1 MWYLHQVFV
10 LAVTF
15 AVSVVCGVAALA
27 YIPVSFKVRSAVP
40 LCRVHR
46 HFPKSSRDKASVISS
61 VSYALQEMIAATT
74 PLFTAVIAFAAGER
88 EDWMRCIALL
98 MVALGAIVA
107 TEGEPMWNTLGFL
120 LGMAATVTR
129 GLKSVLQHVLL
140 SSEEKLDSMN
150 LLRFMSMFA
159 VAVLIP
165 AAVAVDGPLL
175 FINTV
180 TASIE
185 EGNVEFLAWL
195 SLNICS
201 AFLVNLFS
209 FLVTKVVGPT
219 SLQVLGNFKGVLCAF
234 LSVMIFEN
242 PVTVQSVGG
251 YTLTTAGVFCY
262 SYLKQRASTKVT
274 KQKTDA
280 LSSPE
285 ARLRLPLDASKL
297 PLLSGES
304 KV

>member
-1 MWYLHQVFV
+1 MAVFICNKNFKRQELTSKKQASKIFV

-15 AVSVVCGVAALA
+15 AVSVVCGVSALA
-27 YIPVSFKVRSAVP
+27 YIPVSFK
-40 LCRVHR
+40 
-46 HFPKSSRDKASVISS
+46 
-61 VSYALQEMIAATT
+61 EMIAATT
-74 PLFTAVIAFAAGER
+74 PLFTAIIAFAAGER
-88 EDWMRCIALL
+88 EDWMRSLALL
-98 MVALGAIVA
+98 MVAVGAVIA

-120 LGMAATVTR
+120 LGMAATLTR

-165 AAVAVDGPLL
+165 TAAIVDGPLL

-180 TASIE
+180 TSHIQS
-185 EGNVEFLAWL
+185 GNTEFLMWL
-195 SLNICS
+195 TLNVCS
-201 AFLVNLFS
+201 AFLVNLFQ
-209 FLVTKVVGPT
+209 FLVTKLVGPT
-219 SLQVLGNFKGVLCAF
+219 ALQVLGNFKGVLCAV
-234 LSVMIFEN
+234 LSVVIFEN

-262 SYLKQRASTKVT
+262 SYLKQQQSGIRFAKLKAGSKMSPVA
-274 KQKTDA
+274 KT
-280 LSSPE
+280 
-285 ARLRLPLDASKL
+285 RLPIDAAQL
-297 PLLSGES
+297 PLLNPES